1 MLFTVIWRHIAR
13 EDTRHMGYSFRVAAR
28 ILLYALS
35 HTQDYT
41 YHNLCYTSRGA
52 LAGTRNISM
61 GICFFSKPMTDCD
74 LLRPIPIIET
84 HVHHKISQSLC
95 PDLILLLPSATAAT
109 ADTAAVDSKLVTA
122 SDNTT
127 TNII

>member
-1 MLFTVIWRHIAR
+1 MHYPTNK
-13 EDTRHMGYSFRVAAR
+13 DN
-28 ILLYALS
+28 
-35 HTQDYT
+35 T

-109 ADTAAVDSKLVTA
+109 AAVDSKLVTV